1 MVMVDLMLIMRS
13 TVKVLQD
20 DDDDADEDPEYHCYR
35 LRHLQHRQMIVVD
48 LVVIMRLNEMTMM
61 KMKVLQDDDADDDPS

>member
-1 MVMVDLMLIMRS
+1 MVIVDLMLIMRS
-13 TVKVLQD
+13 KVLQD
-20 DDDDADEDPEYHCYR
+20 DDDEDPEYHCYR

-61 KMKVLQDDDADDDPS
+61 KMKVL